1 MFEKDYFWNPTTYR
15 CKNGKYKGN
24 IIGDSVFTCNELIDT
39 TKTVATKIIPE
50 KPVPAKCTLRNF
62 HVLYFYVLVNFYIYI
77 SIFYDALMKSVN
89 LDDIVILN
97 IKGADY
103 CCIINGISKSDT
115 AIILQNTDLTKKRGL
130 LKK

>member
-1 MFEKDYFWNPTTYR
+1 M
-15 CKNGKYKGN
+15 
-24 IIGDSVFTCNELIDT
+24 
-39 TKTVATKIIPE
+39 
-50 KPVPAKCTLRNF
+50 
-62 HVLYFYVLVNFYIYI
+62 
-77 SIFYDALMKSVN
+77 MSVN